1 MRNIFLFIHRHFNFL
16 LFILLQAF
24 SIYLIVEYNRYHR
37 AVFNSIVNKI
47 TGDVNTK
54 FADVQQYFYLQKTNK
69 ALLEANE
76 ILYNKIKSNYS
87 IPDSGSKSLIDSINV
102 DSLLSYQKIKYFNAR
117 VVSNSVSSQNNYIVL
132 DRGKLDG
139 VKEGMGV
146 IDLSFAMVGIV
157 TELTD
162 RYAVVM
168 SLLHRDSHISGK
180 LLKSGETGTINW
192 EGFDPD
198 FITLNNIS
206 KSAKI
211 VKGDTVISSGF
222 STAFPK
228 GVFIGKIETLYKE
241 TSNSNYKIKLH
252 SMCNFRD
259 LQYVFLIENKDQD
272 GVKEALEKI
281 KKQP

>member
-1 MRNIFLFIHRHFNFL
+1 MLFV
-16 LFILLQAF
+16 LLQTF
-24 SIYLIVEYNRYHR
+24 SIYLIVEYNRYHH
-37 AVFNSIVNKI
+37 AVFNSTVNKI

-69 ALLEANE
+69 ALIEANR
-76 ILYNKIKSNYS
+76 ILYNKIKANYS
-87 IPDSGSKSLIDSINV
+87 IPDSGSKSFVDSIKV
-102 DSLLSYQKIKYFNAR
+102 DSLLRYQKIKYFDAR

-146 IDLSFAMVGIV
+146 IDPSFAMVGIV

-192 EGFDPD
+192 EGYDPD
-198 FITLNNIS
+198 FVTLNNIS
-206 KSAKI
+206 KSVKI
-211 VKGDTVISSGF
+211 ITGDTVISSGF
-222 STAFPK
+222 STTFPK
-228 GVFIGKIETLYKE
+228 GVLIGKVASLYKE
-241 TSNSNYKIKLH
+241 TSNNNYKIKLH
-252 SMCNFRD
+252 AICDFSD
-259 LQYVFLIENKDQD
+259 LQYVFVIDNKDQD
-272 GVKEALEKI
+272 GVKEVLEKV